1 MFPQKTVPLMA
12 GLLFTSVTSFAN
24 ADDTAANTDT
34 FTMGIAGQYA
44 PRYSGSNHQFF
55 QVLPVIQGRKGA
67 FFVDSEKGLGYDL
80 QADNGLYLEHSLGY
94 SLGRSDRNS
103 NWRDG
108 ANELKGMG
116 NIKAAMNTALA
127 VGWSIA
133 PRVSIEGKAILPV
146 TDSQGVEYQASF
158 TLIPLQNE
166 IDTIAL
172 QNTAMFGDR
181 RYMQIHYGVSQN
193 QSDRTGYQTFT
204 PGGGLYGIS
213 TNLLWN
219 HQIDTHWGTTLSAGY
234 NWLNDDVANSPIVF
248 RRNTFSFTGAIT
260 YTF

>member
-1 MFPQKTVPLMA
+1 MSTQKTLPLMT
-12 GLLFTSVTSFAN
+12 GLLFTTVTSFAN
-24 ADDTAANTDT
+24 ADDTAADQNT

-67 FFVDSEKGLGYDL
+67 FFIDSEKGLGYDL
-80 QADNGLYLEHSLGY
+80 QADNGLYLEHTLGY
-94 SLGRSDRNS
+94 SLGRSERNS
-103 NWRDG
+103 DWREG

-127 VGWSIA
+127 VGWSMTPWA
-133 PRVSIEGKAILPV
+133 SVEGKAILPL
-146 TDSQGVEYQASF
+146 TDSQGVQYQASF
-158 TLIPLQNE
+158 TIIPLQND

-172 QNTAMFGDR
+172 QNTAMFGDH
-181 RYMQIHYGVSQN
+181 RYTLINYGVSKK
-193 QSDRTGYQTFT
+193 QSDNTAYQTFT
-204 PGGGLYGIS
+204 PGGGLYGVS

-219 HQIDTHWGTTLSAGY
+219 HQFDQHWGTTLNAGY
-234 NWLNDDVANSPIVF
+234 NWLDDDITKSPIVF
-248 RRNTFSFTGAIT
+248 RRNSFSFTGAIT

>member
-1 MFPQKTVPLMA
+1 
-12 GLLFTSVTSFAN
+12 
-24 ADDTAANTDT
+24 
-34 FTMGIAGQYA
+34 
-44 PRYSGSNHQFF
+44 
-55 QVLPVIQGRKGA
+55 
-67 FFVDSEKGLGYDL
+67 
-80 QADNGLYLEHSLGY
+80 
-94 SLGRSDRNS
+94 
-103 NWRDG
+103 
-108 ANELKGMG
+108 MG

-133 PRVSIEGKAILPV
+133 PWVSIEGKTILPV

-181 RYMQIHYGVSQN
+181 RYMQIHYGVSQK